1 MRKLYTQ
8 MAFVVVALAGMVS
21 AGGQQMQ
28 PYTSG
33 DGRFT
38 VSFPQG
44 EVQQSTDAIPYAD
57 GTKGTM
63 YEFSVSLASGNIA
76 YMVMYNDYSAAQAN
90 GDPQSV
96 LAQARDGSV
105 KGKTLLSDI
114 AINLYGVPGREF
126 SCKDDTWSYTV
137 RQFLN
142 GKRLYQLIVVSKP
155 DQPATQISDF
165 MNSFR
170 IQ

>member
-63 YEFSVSLASGNIA
+63 FEFSVSLASGNIA

-96 LAQARDGSV
+96 LAQRARR
-105 KGKTLLSDI
+105 LSERQD
-114 AINLYGVPGREF
+114 AAVGYSDQSLWRPGAGV
-126 SCKDDTWSYTV
+126 
-137 RQFLN
+137 FLQ
-142 GKRLYQLIVVSKP
+142 G
-155 DQPATQISDF
+155 
-165 MNSFR
+165 
-170 IQ
+170 